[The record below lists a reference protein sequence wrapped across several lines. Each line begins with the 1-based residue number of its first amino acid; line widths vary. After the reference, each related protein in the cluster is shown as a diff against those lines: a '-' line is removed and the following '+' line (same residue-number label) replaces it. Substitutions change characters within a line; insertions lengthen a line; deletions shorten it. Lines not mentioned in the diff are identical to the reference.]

1 MARPKKIVEESK
13 ATTAK
18 KAVKKTTTSKTKTTA
33 VKKTSAKKVPP
44 KKEVTLPKT
53 AMQAVLDKVSGKKEP
68 EIEEYAFDIKDVEF
82 NPENFVVILT
92 PDRNIYEEPVPRYC
106 DFDSF
111 KYMLTVLPDMPTTQ
125 GYSMRAD
132 IVNVKYGSSYEM
144 FYNIFDGTRRT
155 RNKYAPKFGV
165 NLTIGGNLVFTGKG
179 KPLDKK
185 GADKLAKEIFKTLQ
199 EEEVIDMT
207 EPSENKEEKKVV

>member
-1 MARPKKIVEESK
+1 MARPKKIVEEPK
-13 ATTAK
+13 TTTK
-18 KAVKKTTTSKTKTTA
+18 KVVKKTTTSKTKTTTA
-33 VKKTSAKKVPP
+33 KKTTVKKVPP

-53 AMQAVLDKVSGKKEP
+53 AMQAVLDKVSGKNEP
-68 EIEEYAFDIKDVEF
+68 EIEEYTFDIKDVEF
-82 NPENFVVILT
+82 TPENFVVILT

-132 IVNVKYGSSYEM
+132 IVSVKYGSSYEM

-165 NLTIGGNLVFTGKG
+165 NVTIGGNLVFTGKG
-179 KPLDKK
+179 RPLDKK

-207 EPSENKEEKKVV
+207 EPSENKGEKKVV

>member
-1 MARPKKIVEESK
+1 MARPKKIVEEP
-13 ATTAK
+13 
-18 KAVKKTTTSKTKTTA
+18 KTTTKKVVRKTITSKTKTTTA
-33 VKKTSAKKVPP
+33 KKITVKKVLP

-68 EIEEYAFDIKDVEF
+68 EIEEYTFDIKNVEF
-82 NPENFVVILT
+82 TPENFVVILT

-111 KYMLTVLPDMPTTQ
+111 KYMLTVLPDIPTTQ

-132 IVNVKYGSSYEM
+132 IVNVKYESSYEM

-155 RNKYAPKFGV
+155 RNKYAQKFGV
-165 NLTIGGNLVFTGKG
+165 NVTIGGNLVFTGKG

-185 GADKLAKEIFKTLQ
+185 GADKLAREIFKTLQ
-199 EEEVIDMT
+199 EEEGIDMT